1 MSKDTPD
8 KTDLSS
14 MSKEELIAYLL
25 KKKES
30 LESQLKQQKEEAQK
44 KEQGSVA
51 SVSSIVS
58 NLRAELSRK
67 DALLKETLEDQEK
80 TQSRETAAFR

>member
-25 KKKES
+25 QKNES
-30 LESQLKQQKEEAQK
+30 LESLLKQQKTVLNMK
-44 KEQGSVA
+44 K
-51 SVSSIVS
+51 
-58 NLRAELSRK
+58 
-67 DALLKETLEDQEK
+67 
-80 TQSRETAAFR
+80 

>member
-25 KKKES
+25 KKNES
-30 LESQLKQQKEEAQK
+30 LESQLKQQKK
-44 KEQGSVA
+44 K
-51 SVSSIVS
+51 
-58 NLRAELSRK
+58 LKRK
-67 DALLKETLEDQEK
+67 SKLVLQVFPL
-80 TQSRETAAFR
+80 